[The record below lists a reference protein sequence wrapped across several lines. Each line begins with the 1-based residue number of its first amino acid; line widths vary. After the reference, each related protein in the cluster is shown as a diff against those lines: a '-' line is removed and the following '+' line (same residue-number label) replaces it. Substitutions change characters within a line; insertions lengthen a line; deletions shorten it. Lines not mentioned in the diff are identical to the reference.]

1 MAKIAISLPDEVL
14 RDIEKERLARGETRS
29 EFVRHAVDAFLRRQR
44 EREMDEQY
52 VRAYREMPET
62 ADEVADIEGMHA
74 AGLASFAADPWED
87 GDAGD
92 ER

>member
-1 MAKIAISLPDEVL
+1 MTKIAISLPEEVFQ
-14 RDIEKERLARGETRS
+14 RIEAARQVRGESRS
-29 EFVRHAVDAFLRRQR
+29 EFIRRAVDAFLRRQR

-62 ADEVADIEGMHA
+62 ADEIAGIEGMAA
-74 AGLASFAADPWED
+74 AGLASLAADPWED
-87 GDAGD
+87 GHAGD

>member
-1 MAKIAISLPDEVL
+1 MAKIAISLPDEVFQ
-14 RDIEKERLARGETRS
+14 RIEEERQARGESRS
-29 EFVRHAVDAFLRRQR
+29 EFIRRAVDAFLRRQR

-52 VRAYREMPET
+52 VRAYTEMPET
-62 ADEVADIEGMHA
+62 ADEIADIEGVYA

>member
-1 MAKIAISLPDEVL
+1 MSKIAISLPDEIFQ
-14 RDIEKERLARGETRS
+14 RIEEERQVRGESRS
-29 EFVRHAVDAFLRRQR
+29 EFIRRAVDAFLRHQR

-62 ADEVADIEGMHA
+62 ADEIAGIEGMYA

-87 GDAGD
+87 GDEG
-92 ER
+92 